1 MSTPAELLRALGRE
15 ARAQERNGSF
25 AYGDHAIRTY
35 RGRSV
40 EDIIPKIQSE
50 LGADAI
56 IVRRRDGLAG
66 GVLGFF
72 QHPYVEIE
80 AMSGPEGI
88 DVYDDDEPVGPTDAP
103 APALPAAFEPPPAA
117 LEPPPA
123 AAEPPVIPP
132 LPPQSSPLT
141 PQPPQAAL
149 APQPPVARQP
159 PVTPQPLVAQPP
171 PVPQPPPPVQ
181 RPAAEYGSSYVS
193 ARLAALA
200 RSAPAEGGFR
210 SAPAPPPAAAAQP
223 LPVSPPMVERQL
235 PPRPPVPTPPEQR
248 SPTPSVEPE
257 DEPFVAG
264 VDFHELIAREEPR
277 VHDDSRPY
285 LDEQAARPAYSS
297 PPEYIPTPEYIP
309 PSEYVP
315 PPEYSSPAEYA
326 PPPEYAAAPEY
337 APSAEYARSR
347 RPAPARE
354 RRAVAPGS
362 QTRARV
368 GVEKGLRRVGV
379 SAELARELVDGAA
392 AHVLPLAPRAG
403 LAQAV
408 RTTIAQRMPVAP
420 PLPTRGAA
428 IVVVG
433 AGGTGKTTCCAA
445 LLAAYRN
452 GSTLPASFATLT
464 RGAQRDDLRLILAPR
479 IVKPM
484 AAGTPRALGA
494 LRRAKDDGL
503 AVVDTPRMSPADK
516 AGIRTLAQL
525 LGALEPERIVVA
537 LPATLGAQAAAQ
549 LLTALRPLGANA
561 MAVTHADETD
571 QIGVAI
577 EAACA
582 FGLALEYLLDCAPSG
597 AWRLRAVDPVELA
610 GRLLP

>member
-1 MSTPAELLRALGRE
+1 M
-15 ARAQERNGSF
+15 
-25 AYGDHAIRTY
+25 
-35 RGRSV
+35 
-40 EDIIPKIQSE
+40 
-50 LGADAI
+50 
-56 IVRRRDGLAG
+56 
-66 GVLGFF
+66 
-72 QHPYVEIE
+72 
-80 AMSGPEGI
+80 
-88 DVYDDDEPVGPTDAP
+88 PTAP
-103 APALPAAFEPPPAA
+103 AQPA
-117 LEPPPA
+117 
-123 AAEPPVIPP
+123 
-132 LPPQSSPLT
+132 
-141 PQPPQAAL
+141 
-149 APQPPVARQP
+149 
-159 PVTPQPLVAQPP
+159 
-171 PVPQPPPPVQ
+171 
-181 RPAAEYGSSYVS
+181 G
-193 ARLAALA
+193 
-200 RSAPAEGGFR
+200 
-210 SAPAPPPAAAAQP
+210 
-223 LPVSPPMVERQL
+223 
-235 PPRPPVPTPPEQR
+235 
-248 SPTPSVEPE
+248 
-257 DEPFVAG
+257 EPFVAG

-277 VHDDSRPY
+277 PY
-285 LDEQAARPAYSS
+285 AQADVEEDAALS
-297 PPEYIPTPEYIP
+297 
-309 PSEYVP
+309 
-315 PPEYSSPAEYA
+315 EYA
-326 PPPEYAAAPEY
+326 PAPEY
-337 APSAEYARSR
+337 APPRR
-347 RPAPARE
+347 RPVPARE

-362 QTRARV
+362 QTRARA
-368 GVEKGLRRVGV
+368 GVEKGLRRVGI
-379 SAELARELVDGAA
+379 SPELARQLVDGAA

-408 RTTIAQRMPVAP
+408 RTTIAQRIPVAP

-445 LLAAYRN
+445 LLAAYRT

-494 LRRAKDDGL
+494 LRRAKDNGL

-525 LGALEPERIVVA
+525 LGEFKPERIVVA

-582 FGLALEYLLDCAPSG
+582 FGLAPEYLLDCAPSG
-597 AWRLRAVDPVELA
+597 AWRLRGVDPVELA